1 MSVIRGTKAQV
12 NGLAFS
18 PDGRRLATSGVTGTI
33 QVWDTDTMTV
43 ARNLQGGTWCSHTVR
58 FDPTGEKLY
67 ADIEPGLVAVYDV
80 RTGAREDISMN
91 PNGRDRFMVGRGG
104 ISPDAARLLGFEGKD
119 VLIRATEGEAGWAAP
134 VSGLGY
140 RGSDIYFV
148 GHSTPVAFSP
158 TADLVAFCVRPDVLV
173 VGVEG
178 HAPRAQCRVE
188 GDDPQVAFSP
198 DGELVAATTSKFAT
212 LFRAETG
219 EEVARA
225 DTGQRINAAAFS
237 VTGRTLFAAGHGK
250 MVRRWH
256 VPSLAEKPPLAW
268 GTGRYFALAPS
279 PTGLIAAVADAGGRV
294 VLWDLDDD
302 E

>member
-1 MSVIRGTKAQV
+1 MRVIRGTKAQV

-18 PDGRRLATSGVTGTI
+18 PDGRLLATSGVTGSV
-33 QVWDTDTMTV
+33 QVWDTDTLTV
-43 ARNLQGGTWCSHTVR
+43 ARNLPGGTWCSHTVR

-67 ADIEPGLVAVYDV
+67 ADTEPGRVAVYDV
-80 RTGAREDISMN
+80 RTGAPGYVSMM

-104 ISPDAARLLGFEGKD
+104 ISPDAGWLLGFEGKD
-119 VLIRATEGEAGWAAP
+119 VLMRATEGEALWSAP
-134 VSGLGY
+134 VDGLGY
-140 RGSDIYFV
+140 RRSDIFFV

-158 TADLVAFCVRPDVLV
+158 TAPAVAFCVRADVLV
-173 VGVEG
+173 VGVED
-178 HAPRAQCRVE
+178 HSARAQCGFE
-188 GDDPQVAFSP
+188 GDDPQLAFSP
-198 DGELVAATTSKFAT
+198 DGELIAVTTSKFAT
-212 LFRAETG
+212 LFHAGTG

-256 VPSLAEKPPLAW
+256 VPSLSEKPPLAW

-279 PTGLIAAVADAGGRV
+279 PTGLTAAVADAGGRV